1 MKKFA
6 SFLLGASWAIAAPIP
21 AALAQPQVLNAQ
33 DADIRAFIADVARQ
47 TGRTFVIDPRVKGTV
62 SVYSD
67 GPLTDEQLFE
77 VFLSTLRANGLTA
90 TPSSGGSY
98 IIAPDDGASQIAGG
112 GGGLNAALATEVFRF
127 GNVDAGSVAETL
139 RPFVGKQGQVI
150 ANRRSNTV
158 VVADYPANL
167 RRIRDLVA
175 RLDQDSS
182 TVETV
187 SLRNSSAREL
197 ADVVT
202 KVMGAAGD
210 QDGGQYFSIIPVQ
223 GSNSLILRGNAA
235 SVARVAAMVRDL
247 DQRAQSNA
255 DVKVISLQHA
265 DAEKLLPVL
274 QQMVGQ
280 PVSAPGADGAPAA
293 AVLSAGNGP
302 KIARYP
308 GANALIISAD
318 AETQR
323 RISEV
328 IRQIDIRREQVL
340 VEAIVVEVSNNAAK
354 ELGVQFIL
362 SGQEGGNTPL
372 FATNFSDRAPNLL
385 AITGAVV
392 GDNSLGNDDASSE
405 VLAGL
410 RDLAVQS
417 LIAYTGG
424 IAGFAGNIN
433 DDALFG
439 FIVNAV
445 KRDTGSNL
453 LSTPSVM
460 TLDNEEASILVG
472 QDVPISTGRVLGD
485 NNTNPFQTVERRE
498 IGVKLG
504 VRPQINAGGGITLY
518 LTQEVSSV
526 APELSNGVGDLVFNK
541 REIKTTVLADDGE
554 IVVLGG
560 LLDQNESIVAD
571 RLPILGDIPILGRLF
586 GNDRRTKDK
595 TNLMVF
601 LRPRIVRNVE
611 DARQISAERYNTVRA
626 AQYNATRGENSS
638 LEETVR
644 DYLRATIP
652 VERPASPPVAAAE
665 APAQDA
671 SADAPAAASSS
682 PQPSPAPSAARPDG
696 AGALLDVPAG
706 LFAPIA
712 LPAQPDPVPSD
723 DEWRLPPALQAREDA
738 LIEAAF
744 HLAEEAEDSQEPAA
758 FVPPRLQKM
767 GAHWRGWAARD
778 LPARPLLPAKRPLA
792 SLSISGVT
800 SPRFSAHASPQS
812 WRHVAAPLGPEL

>member
-1 MKKFA
+1 M
-6 SFLLGASWAIAAPIP
+6 P
-21 AALAQPQVLNAQ
+21 AVLAQPQVLNAQ
-33 DADIRAFIADVARQ
+33 DADIRAFIADVSRQ

-62 SVYSD
+62 SVFSD
-67 GPLTDEQLFE
+67 GPLNDEQLFE

-90 TPSSGGSY
+90 TPGSGGSY
-98 IIAPDDGASQIAGG
+98 IIAPDDGANQIAAG

-127 GNVDAGSVAETL
+127 ANVDAGSVAETL

-167 RRIRDLVA
+167 RRIRDLVGK
-175 RLDQDSS
+175 LDTDGS

-197 ADVVT
+197 AAVVT
-202 KVMGAAGD
+202 QVMGSGPD
-210 QDGGQYFSIIPVQ
+210 EEGGRFFSIIPVN
-223 GSNSLILRGNAA
+223 GSNSLILRGNQAA
-235 SVARVAAMVRDL
+235 VARVAAMVRDL
-247 DQRAQSNA
+247 DLRAQSNA

-274 QQMVGQ
+274 QQMIGQ
-280 PVSAPGADGAPAA
+280 PVATGDGAAGAA
-293 AVLSAGNGP
+293 ASGGSGP

-308 GANALIISAD
+308 GANALIVSAD

-323 RISEV
+323 RIAEV
-328 IRQIDIRREQVL
+328 VRQIDIRREQVL
-340 VEAIVVEVSNNAAK
+340 VEAIVVEVSNSAAK

-362 SGQEGGNTPL
+362 SGQNGGNTPL
-372 FATNFSDRAPNLL
+372 FATNFSDRAPGLL
-385 AITGAVV
+385 TLTGAVV
-392 GDNSLGNDDASSE
+392 GNNTLGDDSGSQDT
-405 VLAGL
+405 VSGL

-504 VRPQINAGGGITLY
+504 VKPQINSGGGITLY

-571 RLPILGDIPILGRLF
+571 RVPLLGDIPFLGRLF
-586 GNDRRTKDK
+586 GNDRHTRDK

-601 LRPRIVRNVE
+601 LRPRIIRNAD
-611 DARQISAERYNTVRA
+611 DARQIASERYDAVRE
-626 AQYNATRGENSS
+626 AQLISTRGRNSS
-638 LEETVR
+638 LEEVVR
-644 DYLRATIP
+644 DYLRAEAP
-652 VERPASPPVAAAE
+652 VARAPEPPPGEADVASQATAEPAPQAAPAPRLAPRPPAAAAPAAPNPARASPEPTSGLLELVPQDFAPVAMPIAW
-665 APAQDA
+665 AQDA
-671 SADAPAAASSS
+671 PETEAPEPVNARAAPPAFGEEVPALVDASLLQPAAV
-682 PQPSPAPSAARPDG
+682 RP
-696 AGALLDVPAG
+696 P
-706 LFAPIA
+706 
-712 LPAQPDPVPSD
+712 
-723 DEWRLPPALQAREDA
+723 QARA
-738 LIEAAF
+738 L
-744 HLAEEAEDSQEPAA
+744 
-758 FVPPRLQKM
+758 
-767 GAHWRGWAARD
+767 GAHWRGWAAMEQ
-778 LPARPLLPAKRPLA
+778 PAKPLLPARETIA
-792 SLSISGVT
+792 SLSVAGVT
-800 SPRFSAHASPQS
+800 SPRLTAHASPQG
-812 WRHVAAPLGPEL
+812 WRHAAAPVGPEL

>member
-1 MKKFA
+1 M
-6 SFLLGASWAIAAPIP
+6 PV
-21 AALAQPQVLNAQ
+21 ALAQPQVLNAQ
-33 DADIRAFIADVARQ
+33 DADIRAFIADVSRQ

-90 TPSSGGSY
+90 TPGSGGSY
-98 IIAPDDGASQIAGG
+98 IIAPDEGANQIAAG
-112 GGGLNAALATEVFRF
+112 GGGLNAAFATEVFRF
-127 GNVDAGSVAETL
+127 ANVDAGSVAETL
-139 RPFVGKQGQVI
+139 RPFVGRQGQVI

-158 VVADYPANL
+158 VVSDYPANL

-175 RLDQDSS
+175 KLDSDGSV
-182 TVETV
+182 VETV

-197 ADVVT
+197 ATVVT
-202 KVMGAAGD
+202 QVLGSGGD
-210 QDGGQYFSIIPVQ
+210 EEGGRYFSIIPVL
-223 GSNSLILRGNAA
+223 GSNSLILRGNQAA
-235 SVARVAAMVRDL
+235 VTRVGNMIRDL

-280 PVSAPGADGAPAA
+280 AVAAPGPDGAPGAPAPNG
-293 AVLSAGNGP
+293 SGP

-308 GANALIISAD
+308 GANALIVSAD

-323 RISEV
+323 RIAEV
-328 IRQIDIRREQVL
+328 VRQVDIRREQVL

-372 FATNFSDRAPNLL
+372 FATNFSDRGAPNLL
-385 AITGAVV
+385 ALTGAVV
-392 GDNSLGNDDASSE
+392 GENSLGDDDASSE
-405 VLAGL
+405 VVDGL
-410 RDLAVQS
+410 RELAVQS
-417 LIAYTGG
+417 LIGFTGG

-472 QDVPISTGRVLGD
+472 QDVPISTGSVLGD

-504 VRPQINAGGGITLY
+504 VKPQINAGGGITLV

-586 GNDRRTKDK
+586 GNERRTKDK

-601 LRPRIVRNVE
+601 LRPRIVRNAD
-611 DARQISAERYNTVRA
+611 DARQITAERYNAVRA
-626 AQYNATRGENSS
+626 AQLTATRGENSS

-644 DYLRATIP
+644 EYLRAQPP
-652 VERPASPPVAAAE
+652 VERLPVPPVAAQE
-665 APAQDA
+665 APAQPA
-671 SADAPAAASSS
+671 ATEAPAPATSVPQAAVPSVAPSPAAAAA
-682 PQPSPAPSAARPDG
+682 PKPAPPAIEHG
-696 AGALLDVPAG
+696 LLDVPAG
-706 LFAPIA
+706 TFSPIA
-712 LPAQPDPVPSD
+712 LPIMQELERALPIVAEPIRD
-723 DEWRLPPALQAREDA
+723 DPPAMPRPEFASFRQ
-738 LIEAAF
+738 EAPEHA
-744 HLAEEAEDSQEPAA
+744 EPAA
-758 FVPPRLQKM
+758 AVPPKAHAV
-767 GAHWRGWAARD
+767 GAHWRGWAAMD
-778 LPARPLLPAKRPLA
+778 LPPKPLRPARRTFA

-800 SPRFSAHASPQS
+800 SPRLAAHASPQS
-812 WRHVAAPLGPEL
+812 WRHTSAPVGPEL